1 MPDLTFTALSAKLPA
16 NSITSQSGD
25 LLVSVKAV
33 MGEANVALT
42 DQKIGE
48 FFSKLLDAASNA
60 QIDHNAVATP
70 KFRSYNSPVASA
82 PFKNPT
88 TQLYE
93 ATFTYTLSVNIPLN
107 RDSVNAVETTA
118 TTF

>member
-1 MPDLTFTALSAKLPA
+1 MPDLTFTALAAKLPA
-16 NSITSQSGD
+16 NSITSNSGD
-25 LLVSVKAV
+25 LLISVKAV

-60 QIDHNAVATP
+60 QTDHNAVATP

-82 PFKNPT
+82 PFKNAT

-93 ATFTYTLSVNIPLN
+93 ATFTYTLAVNIPLN
-107 RDSVNAVETTA
+107 RDSVNAVESTTSA
-118 TTF
+118 F

>member
-1 MPDLTFTALSAKLPA
+1 MADLTFTALAAKLPA
-16 NSITSQSGD
+16 NSITSSGGD
-25 LLVSVKAV
+25 LLVSVKTV

-48 FFSKLLDAASNA
+48 FFSKLLDAASTA

-82 PFKNPT
+82 PFLNST
-88 TQLYE
+88 TGIYE
-93 ATFTYTLSVNIPLN
+93 ATFTYTLTVNFPLN
-107 RDSVNAVETTA
+107 KDTVNAVESTA